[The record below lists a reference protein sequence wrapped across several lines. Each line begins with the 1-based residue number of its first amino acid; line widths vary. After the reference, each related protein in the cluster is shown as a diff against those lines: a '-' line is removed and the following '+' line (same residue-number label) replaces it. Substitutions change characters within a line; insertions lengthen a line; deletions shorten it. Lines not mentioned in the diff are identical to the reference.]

1 MADKKKAPAR
11 SAKSTAAAGKK
22 VGRKLTAAKKPGRPE
37 AKLVAKKPVGKAHS
51 PIKGKKPV
59 AKTAGTAAGVKP
71 VAKPLQKPVAHKP
84 AVAAPVRAVAA
95 AMKPS
100 GQKIT
105 APVPQQ
111 MTPKAV
117 AEKAAAARQL
127 MTAQKKPVNQRHG
140 FKASEFVVYPAHG
153 VGKIVAIEEQE
164 IAGMALELFV
174 INFEKEKLT
183 LRVPTGKLASVG
195 MRKLAEEPVV
205 KKAMEIL
212 KGRARVKRTM
222 WSRRAQEYV
231 AKINSGDLVSIAEV
245 VRDLY
250 RSEAQ
255 PEQSYSERQL
265 YEDALDRM
273 AREIAAVEKLDERGA
288 VQRITE
294 VLSKSA
300 RGRRL
305 AAEAEGG
312 DAETR
317 AALAGRESQIESA
330 RWRWFRAF
338 FFVGRGYGSLT
349 SACGGSGGRRR
360 ATGEPLAGD
369 SDLARV
375 LDVDV
380 GSVAIL
386 DPAAHLDAL
395 AFEAAEDL
403 LQLGIGAQH
412 PRLDAGGEVPP
423 PVAAEVD
430 ISPRLGDRHLGD
442 RAGDD
447 LVRIPPSQE
456 IARRPR
462 GAHRVCGAAPET
474 RGLVAGDTLVV
485 HELAHARVA
494 AGQAVGAGVAGGE
507 HFALHPNALAAVL
520 DKEMRKL
527 AAVSIACAPRGGDRH
542 RATLNERLQCG
553 DGRFLRRPRIGARAE
568 IR

>member
-1 MADKKKAPAR
+1 MADKKKAPAAR

-22 VGRKLTAAKKPGRPE
+22 VGRNLTAAKKPGRSE
-37 AKLVAKKPVGKAHS
+37 AKPVAKKPVAKA
-51 PIKGKKPV
+51 PLAAKAKKSV
-59 AKTAGTAAGVKP
+59 AKTAGTAAAVKLPGKPALKVAHKAVAGKP
-71 VAKPLQKPVAHKP
+71 VAP
-84 AVAAPVRAVAA
+84 PVRAVAA
-95 AMKPS
+95 AVKPA

-105 APVPQQ
+105 APAPPQHQ

-127 MTAQKKPVNQRHG
+127 MTAQKKPVSQRHG
-140 FKASEFVVYPAHG
+140 FKASEFIVYPAHG
-153 VGKIVAIEEQE
+153 VGKIVGIEEQE

-195 MRKLAEEPVV
+195 MRKLSEEPVV
-205 KKAMEIL
+205 KKAMETL

-294 VLSKSA
+294 VLTKRA

-317 AALAGRESQIESA
+317 AA
-330 RWRWFRAF
+330 
-338 FFVGRGYGSLT
+338 
-349 SACGGSGGRRR
+349 
-360 ATGEPLAGD
+360 
-369 SDLARV
+369 
-375 LDVDV
+375 
-380 GSVAIL
+380 
-386 DPAAHLDAL
+386 
-395 AFEAAEDL
+395 
-403 LQLGIGAQH
+403 
-412 PRLDAGGEVPP
+412 
-423 PVAAEVD
+423 
-430 ISPRLGDRHLGD
+430 
-442 RAGDD
+442 
-447 LVRIPPSQE
+447 
-456 IARRPR
+456 
-462 GAHRVCGAAPET
+462 
-474 RGLVAGDTLVV
+474 
-485 HELAHARVA
+485 
-494 AGQAVGAGVAGGE
+494 
-507 HFALHPNALAAVL
+507 
-520 DKEMRKL
+520 
-527 AAVSIACAPRGGDRH
+527 
-542 RATLNERLQCG
+542 
-553 DGRFLRRPRIGARAE
+553 
-568 IR
+568 